1 MRPSIRYLLLTISVL
16 ALVGCGAPAAAP
28 TPVPV
33 TVARTN
39 GAPGVLVL
47 EARETVVL
55 FDAPGTSEAGASGAK
70 SYLLPGAQAEVLEI
84 SPDRAWYRVDCWML
98 DACWVPVHAYA
109 VRLLDATDNAADSAI
124 ASAPVAARLA
134 STAPALV
141 KTPASAGETL
151 LETPAEAGDPIRVN
165 LDLDDAVEIRDTVT
179 LLTMDHYV
187 IRGESGDELLVALDG
202 ADAVSFAVVG
212 VADAQVYKALED
224 GQTSVRMMVA
234 APQDFVISVATSAP
248 NADYALTMSARST
261 AAAAQEPRRLD
272 MDDGD
277 GSQIFGHL
285 TGAEQHRFVVRGPAD
300 GLLSVAITSPADQA
314 SFAVVGMEDGRTYK
328 WLYDALP
335 YWSWRL
341 PSEQDYMILV
351 GTNGEPVPY
360 SISVALH

>member
-1 MRPSIRYLLLTISVL
+1 MRPSIRHLLLAISAL
-16 ALVGCGAPAAAP
+16 ALVGCGAPAPAP
-28 TPVPV
+28 TPVPA

-47 EARETVVL
+47 EALENVVL
-55 FDAPGTSEAGASGAK
+55 FDTPGTPAAGAPGAN
-70 SYLLPGAQAEVLEI
+70 SYLLPGARVEVLAI
-84 SPDRAWYRVDCWML
+84 SPDGAWYRVDCWML

-109 VRLLDATDNAADSAI
+109 VRLIDATDNAVVD
-124 ASAPVAARLA
+124 APVVARLA

-141 KTPASAGETL
+141 ETSASAGAAPL
-151 LETPAEAGDPIRVN
+151 ATPAKAGDPARVN
-165 LDLDDAVEIRDTVT
+165 LDWDDAVEIRDTVT
-179 LLTMDHYV
+179 PLTMDHYV

-202 ADAVSFAVVG
+202 SDTVSFAVVG
-212 VADAQVYKALED
+212 VADAQVYKALEE
-224 GQTSVRMMVA
+224 GQTSVRIMVA
-234 APQDFVISVATSAP
+234 APQDFMISVATSAP
-248 NADYALTMSARST
+248 NADYQLYVSARQT
-261 AAAAQEPRRLD
+261 AAADQEPRRLA

-285 TGAEQHRFVVRGPAD
+285 TGDEQHRFVVRGPAD